1 MKSKRVIKRLSLMAV
16 GFVLA
21 LLFVSPVFILV
32 NSSFKS
38 LQDIY
43 INVLALPKQLSFQNY
58 TKAFKEMDYVK
69 AFMNSFA
76 ITWISTALIIL
87 ISSMAAW
94 VLVRYKTRT
103 SKILFLMFAAVQ
115 LIPFQCVMLPLVDIM
130 SKLHLMNRPGLVF
143 MYMGFGCAMSII
155 LFHGFIKN
163 IPIELEEAA
172 IIDGCNMVQTFINI
186 VLPLLKG
193 IIATVAVIN
202 VMWIWND
209 FLLPSLVINKNG
221 MQTLPL
227 RTYLFFG
234 QFTKKWDLATASLML
249 CMIPIVLFYLSCQ
262 KYIVKGITA
271 GVGK

>member
-1 MKSKRVIKRLSLMAV
+1 MKSKRVIKRLSIMAA

-76 ITWISTALIIL
+76 ITCISTALIIL

>member
-1 MKSKRVIKRLSLMAV
+1 MKSKRVIKRLSIMAA
-16 GFVLA
+16 GFALA

-76 ITWISTALIIL
+76 ITCISTALIIF

-130 SKLHLMNRPGLVF
+130 SKLHLMNMPGLVF

>member
-1 MKSKRVIKRLSLMAV
+1 MKSKRVIKRLSIMAV

-21 LLFVSPVFILV
+21 LLFISPVFILV

-76 ITWISTALIIL
+76 ITCISTALIIL

-209 FLLPSLVINKNG
+209 FLLPTLVINKNG

>member
-1 MKSKRVIKRLSLMAV
+1 MKSKRVIKRLSIMAV
-16 GFVLA
+16 GFALA

-76 ITWISTALIIL
+76 ITCISTALIIL

>member
-1 MKSKRVIKRLSLMAV
+1 MKSKRVIKRLSIMAV
-16 GFVLA
+16 GFALA
-21 LLFVSPVFILV
+21 LLFVSPVFILF

-58 TKAFKEMDYVK
+58 IKAFKEMDYVK

-76 ITWISTALIIL
+76 ITCISTALIIL

>member
-1 MKSKRVIKRLSLMAV
+1 MKSKRVIKRLSIMTV

-58 TKAFKEMDYVK
+58 IKAFKEMDYVK

-76 ITWISTALIIL
+76 ITCISTALIIL

>member
-1 MKSKRVIKRLSLMAV
+1 MRSKRIISRISIAAI
-16 GFVLA
+16 GFALA
-21 LLFVSPVFILV
+21 LLFISPIFILI

-38 LQDIY
+38 LQEIY
-43 INVLALPKQLSFQNY
+43 INILALPKHLSFQNY
-58 TKAFKEMDYVK
+58 SKAFKEMGYVK
-69 AFMNSFA
+69 AFMNSFI
-76 ITWISTALIIL
+76 ITCISTALIIL

-115 LIPFQCVMLPLVDIM
+115 LIPFQCVMLPLVDVM

-143 MYMGFGCAMSII
+143 MYMGFGCSMI
-155 LFHGFIKN
+155 
-163 IPIELEEAA
+163 
-172 IIDGCNMVQTFINI
+172 QTFVNI

-249 CMIPIVLFYLSCQ
+249 CMIPILLFYFSCQ

>member
-1 MKSKRVIKRLSLMAV
+1 MKSKRVIKRLSIMAA
-16 GFVLA
+16 GFALA

-32 NSSFKS
+32 NSSFPS

>member
-1 MKSKRVIKRLSLMAV
+1 MKSKRVIKRLSIMAV

-76 ITWISTALIIL
+76 ITCISTALIIL

-115 LIPFQCVMLPLVDIM
+115 LIPFQCVMLPLVDVM

-143 MYMGFGCAMSII
+143 MYMGFGCSMSII

-172 IIDGCNMVQTFINI
+172 IIDGCSMIQTFVNI

-227 RTYLFFG
+227 RTYLFFRP
-234 QFTKKWDLATASLML
+234 FTKKWDLATESLML
-249 CMIPIVLFYLSCQ
+249 CMIPILLFYFSCQ

>member
-1 MKSKRVIKRLSLMAV
+1 MKSKRVIKRLSIMAV

-21 LLFVSPVFILV
+21 LLFISPVFILV

-58 TKAFKEMDYVK
+58 IKAFKEMDYVK

-76 ITWISTALIIL
+76 ITCISTALIIL

>member
-1 MKSKRVIKRLSLMAV
+1 MKSKRVIKRLSIMAV

-76 ITWISTALIIL
+76 ITCISTALIIL

-94 VLVRYKTRT
+94 VLVRYKTGT

-271 GVGK
+271 GVGT

>member
-1 MKSKRVIKRLSLMAV
+1 MKSKRVIKRLFIMAA
-16 GFVLA
+16 GFALA

-69 AFMNSFA
+69 AFMNSFV
-76 ITWISTALIIL
+76 ITCISTALIIL

>member
-1 MKSKRVIKRLSLMAV
+1 MKSKRVIKRLSIMAV

-21 LLFVSPVFILV
+21 LLFVSPIFILV

-38 LQDIY
+38 LQNIY

-76 ITWISTALIIL
+76 ITCISTALIIL

-94 VLVRYKTRT
+94 VLVRYKTGT

>member
-1 MKSKRVIKRLSLMAV
+1 MKSKRVIKRLSIMAV
-16 GFVLA
+16 GFALA

-58 TKAFKEMDYVK
+58 IKAFKEMDYVK

-76 ITWISTALIIL
+76 ITCISTALIIL

-193 IIATVAVIN
+193 IIATAAVIN

>member
-1 MKSKRVIKRLSLMAV
+1 MKSKRVIKRLSIMAV

-21 LLFVSPVFILV
+21 LLFVSPIFILV

-38 LQDIY
+38 LQNIY

-76 ITWISTALIIL
+76 ITCISTALIIF

>member
-1 MKSKRVIKRLSLMAV
+1 MKSKRVIKRLSIMAA
-16 GFVLA
+16 GFALA

-76 ITWISTALIIL
+76 ITCISTALI
-87 ISSMAAW
+87 
-94 VLVRYKTRT
+94 VRYKTRT

-115 LIPFQCVMLPLVDIM
+115 LIPLQCVMLPLVDIM

-234 QFTKKWDLATASLML
+234 QFTKKWNLATASLML

>member
-1 MKSKRVIKRLSLMAV
+1 MKSKGVIKRLSIMAV
-16 GFVLA
+16 GFALA

-69 AFMNSFA
+69 AFMNSFV
-76 ITWISTALIIL
+76 ITCISTALIIL

>member
-1 MKSKRVIKRLSLMAV
+1 MKKNRVIKQLSIMTV
-16 GFVLA
+16 GFALA
-21 LLFVSPVFILV
+21 LLFISPVFILV

-38 LQDIY
+38 LQEIY
-43 INVLALPKQLSFQNY
+43 INVLALPERLSFQNY

-76 ITWISTALIIL
+76 ITCISTALIIL

-130 SKLHLMNRPGLVF
+130 SKLHLMNRPGLIF

-193 IIATVAVIN
+193 IIATVAVVN

>member
-1 MKSKRVIKRLSLMAV
+1 MKSKRVIKRLSIMAV

-43 INVLALPKQLSFQNY
+43 INVLALPKHLSFQNY

-76 ITWISTALIIL
+76 ITCISTALIIF

>member
-1 MKSKRVIKRLSLMAV
+1 MKSKRVIKRLSIMAV

-58 TKAFKEMDYVK
+58 IKAFKEMDYVK

-76 ITWISTALIIL
+76 ITCISTALIIL

>member
-1 MKSKRVIKRLSLMAV
+1 MKSKRVIKRLSIMAV
-16 GFVLA
+16 GFALA